1 MEMKTLRLLLLATF
15 LPLASVSAQTTGITP
30 EQLESLKKQLKA
42 LEEEQAAHLSERN
55 SSAGDIFLRASADP
69 KAAFELWE
77 KCTKLIE
84 YDREEKKESEF
95 REWKE
100 GNSDK
105 ARDDRFLESLMIQL
119 KYVGLSC
126 QAAEAEKIEAIFPS
140 ILSYVDG
147 LSRME
152 ELPTNNVLR
161 SVADSNFSKAYNL
174 ETLLGKNGNW
184 EPVPFSIRGIYD
196 RTILPHLRQNNTAGL
211 MNAWDK
217 RIEQQ
222 TRLAQSLNT
231 AMEEAER
238 ELRLAEGDRG
248 AGNKKRALQDLVN
261 GDRSNMMKSH
271 DKDDFIREELPR
283 LQWAKLKDQ
292 FEYVDPVAG
301 AAGMLR
307 FVKEHLTHELGE
319 EFMRDFKSIISSA
332 EANAAPATGT
342 PSN

>member
-1 MEMKTLRLLLLATF
+1 MKTLRLLLLATLIPF
-15 LPLASVSAQTTGITP
+15 ASVSAQTAGITQD
-30 EQLESLKKQLKA
+30 QLENLKKQLKA
-42 LEEEQAAHLSERN
+42 LEEEQAAHLSQRN
-55 SSAGDIFLRASADP
+55 SSAGDIFLRASSDP

-84 YDREEKKESEF
+84 FDREERKDSEF
-95 REWKE
+95 REWKD

-126 QAAEAEKIEAIFPS
+126 QAAEAEKIEEIFPS

-152 ELPTNNVLR
+152 ELPTNNVLK
-161 SVADSNFSKAYNL
+161 SVADSNFAKAYNL
-174 ETLLGKNGNW
+174 ESLLGKNGRW
-184 EPVPFSIRGIYD
+184 ESVPFSIRGIYD
-196 RTILPHLRQNNTAGL
+196 KTILPHLREKNTAGL

-238 ELRLAEGDRG
+238 ELRLAEGDRQ

-261 GDRSNMMKSH
+261 GDRSSMMQSH
-271 DKDDFIREELPR
+271 DKDDFVREELPR
-283 LQWAKLKDQ
+283 LKWAKLKDQ
-292 FEYVDPVAG
+292 FKYVDAVAG
-301 AAGMLR
+301 ASGMLQ

-319 EFMRDFKSIISSA
+319 EFMSDFKNVIATA
-332 EANAAPATGT
+332 ESGAAQAPDS

>member
-1 MEMKTLRLLLLATF
+1 MKTLRLLLLATF
-15 LPLASVSAQTTGITP
+15 LPLASVSAQTTGITS
-30 EQLESLKKQLKA
+30 EQIENLKKQLKA
-42 LEEEQAAHLSERN
+42 LEEEQATHLSQRN
-55 SSAGDIFLRASADP
+55 SSAGDIFLQASTDP
-69 KAAFELWE
+69 KAAFDLWE

-100 GNSDK
+100 GNSEK
-105 ARDDRFLESLMIQL
+105 ARDDRFLESLMIEL

-126 QAAEAEKIEAIFPS
+126 MAAETEKIEEIFPS

-152 ELPTNNVLR
+152 ELPTNEVLK
-161 SVADSNFSKAYNL
+161 SVADSNFAKAYNL
-174 ETLLGKNGNW
+174 ESLLGKNGNW

-196 RTILPHLRQNNTAGL
+196 RTILPHLRANNPAGL

-222 TRLAQSLNT
+222 TRLAQSLNS
-231 AMEEAER
+231 AMEDAER

-248 AGNKKRALQDLVN
+248 VGNQKRALQDLIN
-261 GDRSNMMKSH
+261 GDRSNMMRSH
-271 DKDDFIREELPR
+271 DKDDFVREELPR
-283 LQWAKLKDQ
+283 LKWAKLKDQ
-292 FEYVDPVAG
+292 FKFVDPAAG
-301 AAGMLR
+301 AAGMLK

-319 EFMRDFKSIISSA
+319 EFMRDFKSIIATA
-332 EANAAPATGT
+332 EANTATAPGA

>member
-1 MEMKTLRLLLLATF
+1 MKTLNLLLLATF
-15 LPLASVSAQTTGITP
+15 LPFASLSAQTTSLTQ
-30 EQLESLKKQLKA
+30 ETLEKVKQQFEA
-42 LEEEQAAHLSERN
+42 LEKEQAAHLSQRN

-84 YDREEKKESEF
+84 FDREEKKDSEF
-95 REWKE
+95 REWKD

-126 QAAEAEKIEAIFPS
+126 QAAEAEKIEEVFPS

-152 ELPTNNVLR
+152 ELPTNNVLK
-161 SVADSNFSKAYNL
+161 SVADSNFAKAYNL
-174 ETLLGKNGNW
+174 EALLGKNGRW

-196 RTILPHLRQNNTAGL
+196 KTILPHLREKNTAGL

-238 ELRLAEGDRG
+238 ELRLAEGDRQ
-248 AGNKKRALQDLVN
+248 AGNKKRALNDLVN
-261 GDRSNMMKSH
+261 GDRSNMMQSH
-271 DKDDFIREELPR
+271 DKDDFVREELPR
-283 LQWAKLKDQ
+283 LKWAKLKDQ
-292 FEYVDPVAG
+292 FQYVSPTTG
-301 AAGMLR
+301 AAAMLQ
-307 FVKEHLTHELGE
+307 FLKEHLTHELGE
-319 EFMRDFKSIISSA
+319 EFMNDFKNVISSA
-332 EANAAPATGT
+332 ESATAQGPDA